1 MKKTNIC
8 RICKKRY
15 RLPVSSE
22 DMEMREHI
30 CFNCE
35 FSLDFMNITM
45 AMLQEHKG
53 FKFTEEKYREYK
65 KLIKLK
71 D

>member
-1 MKKTNIC
+1 MKKTNKC
-8 RICKKRY
+8 RICGKRY
-15 RLPVSSE
+15 KLPVGS
-22 DMEMREHI
+22 DLEMREYI

-35 FSLDFMNITM
+35 FSLDFLNATM
-45 AMLQEHKG
+45 AMLHEHRG